1 MNGIIPLYKPKGM
14 TSHDCVFKMRKML
27 HIKKIGH
34 TGTLDPEVEGVLPIC
49 VGDATK
55 IIPFLIHLNKEY
67 IANVQLGTSTTTEDS
82 SGEVVLQKQVT
93 NMPTTEKINEVL
105 QTFVG
110 TIEQTPPMY
119 SAVRVNGKR
128 LYEYARENIPV
139 ERPTREIIIHEIAQ
153 TNSMEATSKEDF
165 QIQVRCSKGTYI
177 RTLCVDIGDALGYPA
192 HMSYLIRTIS
202 DGFNLE
208 ETVTFND
215 VQKAIDYGTFS
226 TLLHPVE
233 RCVESLDGIQ
243 VNETDKIKVLQGQKL
258 PLPKKMPETRPFKMM
273 YQNQLLAMYDVHPDK
288 KTELKPVRV
297 FNIHKNEGEF

>member
-34 TGTLDPEVEGVLPIC
+34 TGTLDPDVEGVLPIC

-67 IANVQLGTSTTTEDS
+67 IANVQLGVATTTEDS
-82 SGEVVLQKQVT
+82 SGEIILQKAVT
-93 NMPTTEKINEVL
+93 KMPTAEEINDVL

-110 TIEQTPPMY
+110 TIKQTPPMY
-119 SAVRVNGKR
+119 SAVRVKGKR

-139 ERPTREIIIHEIAQ
+139 ERPTREVIIHKIVQ
-153 TNSMEATSKEDF
+153 TDFMNSSLKDTF
-165 QIQVRCSKGTYI
+165 QIRVQCSKGTYI
-177 RTLCVDIGDALGYPA
+177 RTLCVDIGEALGYPA

-202 DGFNLE
+202 DGFKLE
-208 ETVTFND
+208 ETVTFED
-215 VQKAIDYGTFS
+215 IQDALEQGTFS
-226 TLLHPVE
+226 TLLQPIE

-243 VNETDKIKVLQGQKL
+243 VNEADKIKVLQGQKL
-258 PLPKKMPETRPFKMM
+258 PLPNKIPETRPFKMM
-273 YQNQLLAMYDVHPDK
+273 YQNKLLAMYDLHPNK
-288 KTELKPVRV
+288 ESELKPVRV
-297 FNIHKNEGEF
+297 FNIHKS